1 MIDGLELTFYQI
13 STSLS
18 RILMDFYLITAFSWK
33 NYSLAPKRSKNIA
46 YFLK

>member
-33 NYSLAPKRSKNIA
+33 NYSLAPRG
-46 YFLK
+46 LKILHIF